1 MRLHSKSP
9 PFLLPSKVCLAFHL
23 SAPSITSTFLR
34 KLVLRGKCL
43 PHPLPPTSGRWE
55 GSFRTSRW
63 LSHLKS
69 KLDSKAFFHHPP
81 ADGAAALSPCSA
93 ESLEASETQ
102 TQEETGLGP
111 HTEPQRAPVR
121 GSPAFTPGALRIGP
135 GPGPGREGGAGNR
148 PQRSRRD
155 ITAAAAAASGW
166 EAGRGEGAKG
176 HHRFCDATRTL
187 STPVFLGRSKRAR
200 GIRAC

>member
-1 MRLHSKSP
+1 MTAEVCGCTQNV

-43 PHPLPPTSGRWE
+43 PHPLAPTSGRWE

-69 KLDSKAFFHHPP
+69 KLDPKAFFHRPP

-111 HTEPQRAPVR
+111 HTEPQRGPVR
-121 GSPAFTPGALRIGP
+121 GQPCLHSRGP
-135 GPGPGREGGAGNR
+135 EDWAW
-148 PQRSRRD
+148 
-155 ITAAAAAASGW
+155 TW
-166 EAGRGEGAKG
+166 AGRRCRKPTSEV
-176 HHRFCDATRTL
+176 
-187 STPVFLGRSKRAR
+187 S
-200 GIRAC
+200 